1 MRNND
6 RVLIWHFET
15 DKKYLLYGIFIHQK
29 NTAESHLNQED
40 IIWHLFREQSEIH
53 IMAILMS

>member
-15 DKKYLLYGIFIHQK
+15 DKKYLLYGVFIHQK
-29 NTAESHLNQED
+29 NTAENNWKPPQED
-40 IIWHLFREQSEIH
+40 IQEIGQ
-53 IMAILMS
+53 